1 MADLGY
7 PTGHHDYGSDAEEL
21 ERVESA
27 MDAGPKGALTV
38 SGIAVAL
45 LLLGWFFVYLF
56 IFLPRGTVG

>member
-7 PTGHHDYGSDAEEL
+7 PAGRHDYDDDAEEL
-21 ERVESA
+21 ERVEGA
-27 MDAGPKGALTV
+27 MDAGPKGALAV